1 MKRFDKNTQLLLSHV
16 FQNNVEGF
24 VKIIKDGN
32 YDKRILSD
40 VGVCSHPLPLRTLI
54 ACVYIILD
62 DENWSENIYPIIL
75 DNRKRCKEII
85 SFWESHFSEKIELDI
100 DFRPYREIFARFY
113 EWEIELLL
121 EGTCEE
127 LVAMGYNKDE
137 VELCYATLIYD
148 YDVINKHIELG
159 TNPNVYISADQQP
172 GQGDSF
178 DGVSYNALVFCYATY
193 SDIFD
198 CYQFSNYWESKDVL
212 PVDDIDIKTLMEG
225 AAYYRLGQK
234 FEKLIE
240 SKKIKNDTQY
250 S

>member
-40 VGVCSHPLPLRTLI
+40 VGVCSHPLPLKTLI
-54 ACVYIILD
+54 ACVYTILD
-62 DENWSENIYPIIL
+62 NENRSKKMYPIIL

-85 SFWESHFSEKIELDI
+85 SFWETHFSEKIELDI
-100 DFRPYREIFARFY
+100 DFRPYRKICAHY
-113 EWEIELLL
+113 WESNIKEVL
-121 EGTCEE
+121 EASLEE
-127 LVAMGYNKDE
+127 FVTMGYNKDE

-159 TNPNVYISADQQP
+159 TNPDVYISANLHP
-172 GQGDSF
+172 GQGYWA
-178 DGVSYNALVFCYATY
+178 DGESYNALDVCFDVYVDFSIDFH
-193 SDIFD
+193 SDFLR
-198 CYQFSNYWESKDVL
+198 SKDVL

-234 FEKLIE
+234 FKKLIE

>member
-85 SFWESHFSEKIELDI
+85 SFWESHFSEK
-100 DFRPYREIFARFY
+100 
-113 EWEIELLL
+113 
-121 EGTCEE
+121 
-127 LVAMGYNKDE
+127 
-137 VELCYATLIYD
+137 
-148 YDVINKHIELG
+148 
-159 TNPNVYISADQQP
+159 
-172 GQGDSF
+172 
-178 DGVSYNALVFCYATY
+178 
-193 SDIFD
+193 
-198 CYQFSNYWESKDVL
+198 
-212 PVDDIDIKTLMEG
+212 
-225 AAYYRLGQK
+225 
-234 FEKLIE
+234 
-240 SKKIKNDTQY
+240 
-250 S
+250 